1 MIGQSNVRRDQLR
14 DDGGQAGEGSARQ
27 LALTGIFC
35 GAFFALVMIGG
46 HLWALARVD
55 ERKPASPVLAAAG
68 LAPALPSLPLLLVP
82 VDGVRVQHLR
92 NTFDDARGSRPH
104 AALDIMAPRDTPVR
118 AVADGTVA
126 RLSSTRRGG
135 TGVEQHDDAEA
146 YCFYYGHLA
155 RHAEG
160 LSEGQR
166 VQRGD
171 VIGYVGTTGNA
182 PPDTP
187 HLHFAMLRL
196 GPERLCWTGTPVN
209 PYPLLQ

>member
-1 MIGQSNVRRDQLR
+1 MRRFHEGASEA
-14 DDGGQAGEGSARQ
+14 GGAARK
-27 LALTGIFC
+27 LALTGIFG
-35 GAFFALVMIGG
+35 GACFGLAMICG
-46 HLWALARVD
+46 HLWAVACVAH
-55 ERKPASPVLAAAG
+55 PAPTSPAGAAG
-68 LAPALPSLPLLLVP
+68 LGSSLPSLPLLLVP

-92 NTFDDARGSRPH
+92 NNFDDARGSRPH

-118 AVADGTVA
+118 AVADGTIA

-155 RHAEG
+155 RHSEG

-171 VIGYVGTTGNA
+171 VVGYVGTTGNA

-187 HLHFAMLRL
+187 HLHFAMFQL
-196 GPERLCWTGTPVN
+196 GPDRLCWTGTPVN

>member
-1 MIGQSNVRRDQLR
+1 MRRFDE
-14 DDGGQAGEGSARQ
+14 GAAQAGGSARQ
-27 LALTGIFC
+27 LALTGIFG
-35 GAFFALVMIGG
+35 GAFFGLVMIGG
-46 HLWALARVD
+46 HLWALARVAHPT
-55 ERKPASPVLAAAG
+55 PAPTVLAAAG
-68 LAPALPSLPLLLVP
+68 LAPALPALTSLPLLLVP

-92 NTFDDARGSRPH
+92 NSFDDTRGSRPH

-118 AVADGTVA
+118 AVADGTIA

-135 TGVEQHDDAEA
+135 TGVEQHDDGEA

-166 VQRGD
+166 VLRGE
-171 VIGYVGTTGNA
+171 VIGYVGSTGNA

-187 HLHFAMLRL
+187 HLHFAMFRL
-196 GPERLCWTGTPVN
+196 GPDRLCWTGSPVN
-209 PYPLLQ
+209 PYPLLR